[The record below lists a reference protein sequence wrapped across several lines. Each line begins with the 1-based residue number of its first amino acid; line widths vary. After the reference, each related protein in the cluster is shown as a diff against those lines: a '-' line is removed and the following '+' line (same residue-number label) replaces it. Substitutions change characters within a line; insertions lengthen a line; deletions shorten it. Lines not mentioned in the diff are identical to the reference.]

1 MIEKRIA
8 RFRQQFETLGIDA
21 ALIISDV
28 NRNYL
33 TGFTGDESFAII
45 TKNKAFFITD
55 SRYTEQAKKQ
65 VKNFEIIEYK
75 PPSVQEYIKKIV
87 LDNEIK
93 RIGFEEDRIS
103 FSEYEKYK
111 ETLEGIELIKL
122 NGAVENLRIIKDE
135 EEIEL
140 ISKAAQIAD
149 DAFLHILNFIKPN
162 MTEKDVALELE
173 FFMRQ
178 KGASKLSFDSIVAS
192 GNRSSLPHGVASD
205 KVIEKGDFLTL
216 DFGCIYEGYCSD
228 MTRTIVIGKADDKQK
243 EIYNIVLEANKEA
256 LEAIKPKMACCEI
269 DKIARDIISNKGYGD
284 RFGHGLG
291 HGVGRE
297 IHEQPRLS
305 AFSKAVLEKGM
316 VVTDEPGIYIPEYGG
331 VRIEDLV
338 LVTED
343 GYKVL
348 SKSSKELIEL

>member
-1 MIEKRIA
+1 MVEKRIA
-8 RFRQQFETLGIDA
+8 MFRQQFDTIGIDA

-45 TKNKAFFITD
+45 TKDKAFFITD
-55 SRYTEQAKKQ
+55 SRYTEQAKNE

-75 PPSVQEYIKKIV
+75 APSVYDYIKKIV
-87 LDNEIK
+87 IDNGIK
-93 RIGFEEDRIS
+93 RIGFEEDRIN
-103 FSEYEKYK
+103 FLQYMKFK
-111 ETLEGIELIKL
+111 EFLEGIELVKL
-122 NGAVENLRIIKDE
+122 DGAVEKLRIIKDE
-135 EEIEL
+135 DEIEY

-149 DAFLHILNFIKPN
+149 EAFLHILDFIKPN
-162 MTEKDVALELE
+162 MKEKDVALELE

-178 KGASKLSFDSIVAS
+178 KGASKSSFDSIVAS
-192 GNRSSLPHGVASD
+192 GKRSSLPHGVASD

-216 DFGCIYEGYCSD
+216 DFGCLYEGYCSD
-228 MTRTIVIGKADDKQK
+228 MTRTIVIGKADDRQK
-243 EIYNIVLEANKEA
+243 EIYNIVLEANEA
-256 LEAIKPKMACCEI
+256 ALKAIRPNMACCEI
-269 DKIARDIISNKGYGD
+269 DKIARDIITNKGYGD

-297 IHEQPRLS
+297 IHESPRVSVLS
-305 AFSKAVLEKGM
+305 KDVLEVGM
-316 VVTDEPGIYIPEYGG
+316 VITDEPGIYIPEYGG
-331 VRIEDLV
+331 VRIEDLI

-348 SKSSKELIEL
+348 SKSPKELIEL

>member
-1 MIEKRIA
+1 MIDKRIA
-8 RFRQQFETLGIDA
+8 KFRQQFEKLGIDA

-55 SRYTEQAKKQ
+55 SRYTEQARKQ

-75 PPSVQEYIKKIV
+75 PPSVHDYIKKIV

-111 ETLEGIELIKL
+111 ETLEGIELVKL

-149 DAFLHILNFIKPN
+149 DAFLHILDFIKPN
-162 MTEKDVALELE
+162 MKERDVALELE

-192 GNRSSLPHGVASD
+192 GKRSSLPHGVASD

-216 DFGCIYEGYCSD
+216 DFGCVYEGYCSD

-243 EIYNIVLEANKEA
+243 EIYNIVLEANEAA
-256 LEAIKPKMACCEI
+256 LEAIKPKKACCEI
-269 DKIARDIISNKGYGD
+269 DKIARDIIANKGYGD

-305 AFSKAVLEKGM
+305 AFGKAVLEKGM

-348 SKSSKELIEL
+348 SQSSKELIEL